1 MTLRQFRDN
10 VLLTNTVG
18 RYLVK
23 QYYAYS
29 PPMADFIAEHDSL
42 KSIVRIGLAPLVGF
56 SFLAIHYGMMVALTV
71 LLSVLTLIIGGIS
84 FAIKTRE
91 ANY

>member
-1 MTLRQFRDN
+1 MTLRQFRDSY
-10 VLLTNTVG
+10 LLTNTPG
-18 RYLVK
+18 KEFVK
-23 QYYAYS
+23 AYYRYS
-29 PPMADFIAEHDSL
+29 PTIAVYIAEHDSL

-71 LLSVLTLIIGGIS
+71 FLSALTLIFSGIS
-84 FAIKTRE
+84 FAMKTRE